1 MVRTEFTLGSL
12 VVSQG
17 TSNICHLLILMFNPH
32 YESRKVSS
40 PPCRNFSRLFQPS
53 QNTRSWFWDTFQTAV
68 PPGFSLHFVCVAT
81 KFIIMVWLAGFVSCL
96 SLMRSFRAEAA
107 SFLLNISN
115 LTQEV
120 LKCVAIKNDPTNEE
134 SVPPKAAWKWSSWR
148 TKRKVRTVGAPAGP
162 GLQRFIAKSSAFA
175 SVCPLLFCQSI
186 SLVVE

>member
-1 MVRTEFTLGSL
+1 MVRTKFTLGSL

-32 YESRKVSS
+32 YESWKVSS

-120 LKCVAIKNDPTNEE
+120 LKCVAIKNDPPNEE
-134 SVPPKAAWKWSSWR
+134 SVAPKAAWKWSSWR

-175 SVCPLLFCQSI
+175 SICPLLFCQSI

>member
-32 YESRKVSS
+32 YESGKVSS

-53 QNTRSWFWDTFQTAV
+53 QNTRSWFWDTFQTAL
-68 PPGFSLHFVCVAT
+68 PSGFSLHFCLCCYKIHYHGLISWV
-81 KFIIMVWLAGFVSCL
+81 VSCL
-96 SLMRSFRAEAA
+96 SPMRSFRAEAA

-120 LKCVAIKNDPTNEE
+120 LKCGVIKNDPTNEE
-134 SVPPKAAWKWSSWR
+134 SVPPKDAWKWSSWR
-148 TKRKVRTVGAPAGP
+148 TREKGQDRGYPSRAWTAE
-162 GLQRFIAKSSAFA
+162 IY
-175 SVCPLLFCQSI
+175 C
-186 SLVVE
+186 